1 MMRRIDLGEYQRS
14 EPYRLSVAERKA
26 LKDALPS
33 LTIEPASDT
42 TYGYHLTPGS
52 TVGAFEVG
60 ELSVLVRPK
69 IEIPQLLSLACYAMS
84 GLRLKD
90 EFFDYPDEYALPDV
104 LALSLSSAA
113 ARAFSRGLLHGYR
126 TEEEAIHGV
135 RGRIKFDEQIRRR
148 FGIAVPVE
156 VSYDEFTDDILAN
169 RLVKA
174 AAHRL
179 GQLRPRTSQARNA
192 LGRVAGT
199 LDNVTLVSFLSR
211 DVPDMRLD
219 RLNAHY
225 GEVITLSRLILRHG
239 AYESGR
245 GGVRASGF
253 LMDMN
258 VIFQEF
264 ATVALRESL
273 GISDD
278 SVFGERSIRSLDT
291 SCKVHLR
298 PDLTWWDGSHC
309 LFVGDVKYKNLT
321 GRAVPN
327 SDIYQLLAYSTALD
341 LPGGLLVYAKDE
353 AEARIYHVRHSS
365 AVLEVAALDISGT
378 LDQALARVELLA
390 DKVRALRSR
399 APRKRRTA

>member
-1 MMRRIDLGEYQRS
+1 M
-14 EPYRLSVAERKA
+14 
-26 LKDALPS
+26 
-33 LTIEPASDT
+33 
-42 TYGYHLTPGS
+42 
-52 TVGAFEVG
+52 G

-84 GLRLKD
+84 GLRLRE

-104 LALSLSSAA
+104 LALALSSAA

-126 TEEEAIHGV
+126 TEEEALHGV
-135 RGRIKFDEQIRRR
+135 RGRIMFDEQIRRR

-179 GQLRPRTSQARNA
+179 GQLRPRTSQARSA
-192 LGRVAGT
+192 LGRVAGL
-199 LDNVTLVSFLSR
+199 LDNVSLVPFSPR
-211 DVPDMRLD
+211 DVPDVRTE

-225 GEVITLSRLILRHG
+225 GEVIALSRLILRHG

-245 GGVRASGF
+245 GTVRASGF

-258 VIFQEF
+258 VVFQEF
-264 ATVALRESL
+264 VIVALRESL
-273 GISDD
+273 GIPDGRI
-278 SVFGERSIRSLDT
+278 FGERTIRSLDT
-291 SCKVHLR
+291 SGKVHLR
-298 PDLTWWDGSHC
+298 PDLTWWEGSRC
-309 LFVGDVKYKNLT
+309 VFVGDVKYKNLT
-321 GRAVPN
+321 GRSVPN
-327 SDIYQLLAYSTALD
+327 SDMYQLLAYSTALD

-353 AEARIYHVRHSS
+353 AEARTYHVRHSG
-365 AVLEVAALDISGT
+365 AVLEVEALDISGT

-390 DKVRALRSR
+390 DKVRALRSWGAGEHR
-399 APRKRRTA
+399 AA